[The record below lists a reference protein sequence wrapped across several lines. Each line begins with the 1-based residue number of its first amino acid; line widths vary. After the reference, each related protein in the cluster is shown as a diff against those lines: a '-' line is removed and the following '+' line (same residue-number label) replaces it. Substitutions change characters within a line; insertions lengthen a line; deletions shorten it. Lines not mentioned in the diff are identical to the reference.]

1 MNIGRVGIWS
11 MALEAQPLS
20 VAQEAAAELDELGFP
35 ALWVP
40 EALGKEVMSHAALL
54 LAATRRMVVATG
66 IANLWA
72 RDATAMVNAQRT
84 LTEGFPERF
93 LLGIGVS
100 HTPTVAL
107 RGHTLVSPVQATRD
121 YLAAMDATRYFGA
134 VPAAPLRRVL
144 AALGPRMLTLAAEL
158 TEGAHTYTVPVEH
171 TEQARRRLGPGPL
184 LIPEQKVVLVSDPG
198 DARRIARAT
207 IGRLLRLPNYAGN
220 LRRLGFADK
229 DFADGGSDRLVD
241 ALVAWGDVEDVRRR
255 VKEHLD
261 AGADHVALQVLTADA
276 GAPAALPLREWRELS
291 ALLD

>member
-1 MNIGRVGIWS
+1 MNLGRVGIWS

-20 VAQEAAAELDELGFP
+20 AAQEAVAELDELGFP
-35 ALWVP
+35 ALWIP

-100 HTPTVAL
+100 HTPTVAH

-121 YLAAMDATRYFGA
+121 YLEAMDSARYFGA
-134 VPAAPLRRVL
+134 APVTPLRL
-144 AALGPRMLTLAAEL
+144 AALGPRMLTLAAES
-158 TEGAHTYTVPVEH
+158 TDGAHTYTVPVEH

-184 LIPEQKVVLVSDPG
+184 LIPEQKVVLVSDPAH
-198 DARRIARAT
+198 ARRIGRANVS
-207 IGRLLRLPNYAGN
+207 RLLRLPNYAGN
-220 LRRLGFADK
+220 LRRLGFADA
-229 DFADGGSDRLVD
+229 DFADGGSGRLID

-261 AGADHVALQVLTADA
+261 AGADHVALQVLTADS
-276 GAPAALPLREWRELS
+276 GAPAALPLREWRELA
-291 ALLD
+291 ALLE

>member
-54 LAATRRMVVATG
+54 LAATRSMVVATG

-100 HTPTVAL
+100 HTPTVAH
-107 RGHTLVSPVQATRD
+107 RGHTLVSPVQATRG
-121 YLAAMDATRYFGA
+121 YLEAMDAARYFGA
-134 VPAAPLRRVL
+134 APAAPLHRVL

-171 TEQARRRLGPGPL
+171 TEQARRRLGQGPL
-184 LIPEQKVVLVSDPG
+184 LIPEQKVVLVSDPA
-198 DARRIARAT
+198 DARRIGRANV
-207 IGRLLRLPNYAGN
+207 GRLLRLPNYAGN
-220 LRRLGFADK
+220 LRRLGFADE

-261 AGADHVALQVLTADA
+261 AGADHVALQVLTAD
-276 GAPAALPLREWRELS
+276 PTTLPLREWRELS

>member
-1 MNIGRVGIWS
+1 VNIGRVGIWS

-35 ALWVP
+35 ALWIP

-54 LAATRRMVVATG
+54 LAATRRLVVATG

-100 HTPTVAL
+100 HTPTVAQ
-107 RGHTLVSPVQATRD
+107 RGHTLAGPVQATRD
-121 YLAAMDATRYFGA
+121 YLEAMDAARYFGA
-134 VPAAPLRRVL
+134 APAAPLHRVL

-171 TEQARRRLGPGPL
+171 TEQARRHLGPGPM
-184 LIPEQKVVLVSDPG
+184 LIPEQKVVLVSDPAG
-198 DARRIARAT
+198 ARRIGRANV
-207 IGRLLRLPNYAGN
+207 GRLLRLPNYAGN
-220 LRRLGFADK
+220 LRRLGFTDE
-229 DFADGGSDRLVD
+229 DFADGGSDRLID

-255 VKEHLD
+255 VKEHFD
-261 AGADHVALQVLTADA
+261 AGADHVALQVLTADSS
-276 GAPAALPLREWRELS
+276 APAALPLREWRELS

>member
-20 VAQEAAAELDELGFP
+20 VAREAVAELDELGFP

-54 LAATRRMVVATG
+54 LAATGRMLVATG

-100 HTPTVAL
+100 HTPTMAL

-184 LIPEQKVVLVSDPG
+184 LIPEQKVVLVSAPA

-207 IGRLLRLPNYAGN
+207 ISRLFRLPNYAGN
-220 LRRLGFADK
+220 LRRLGFADT
-229 DFADGGSDRLVD
+229 DFADGDRDRLID

-261 AGADHVALQVLTADA
+261 AGADHVALQALTAD
-276 GAPAALPLREWRELS
+276 PTALPLREWRELS

>member
-35 ALWVP
+35 ALWIP

-134 VPAAPLRRVL
+134 VPAAPLHRVL

-198 DARRIARAT
+198 RGPPDRARHCR
-207 IGRLLRLPNYAGN
+207 P
-220 LRRLGFADK
+220 
-229 DFADGGSDRLVD
+229 S
-241 ALVAWGDVEDVRRR
+241 
-255 VKEHLD
+255 
-261 AGADHVALQVLTADA
+261 
-276 GAPAALPLREWRELS
+276 APAAQLRGQS
-291 ALLD
+291 APAGLRRRRFRRRWQRPAHRRACRLGGRRRRPPPGQGAPRRGRRPRRPAGDHR

>member
-20 VAQEAAAELDELGFP
+20 IAQEAAAELDELGFP

-40 EALGKEVMSHAALL
+40 EALGKEVMSHVALL
-54 LAATRRMVVATG
+54 LAATGRMVVATG

-184 LIPEQKVVLVSDPG
+184 LIPEQKVVLVSDPA

-220 LRRLGFADK
+220 LRRLGFADA
-229 DFADGGSDRLVD
+229 DFADGGSDRLID

-261 AGADHVALQVLTADA
+261 AGANHVALQVLTAD
-276 GAPAALPLREWRELS
+276 PTALPLREWRELA

>member
-107 RGHTLVSPVQATRD
+107 RGHTLVRPVQATRD

-144 AALGPRMLTLAAEL
+144 AALGPHMLTLAAEL

-198 DARRIARAT
+198 EARRIARAT

-220 LRRLGFADK
+220 LRRLGFADE

-261 AGADHVALQVLTADA
+261 AGADHVALQVLTAGS
-276 GAPAALPLREWRELS
+276 GAAALPLREWRELS

>member
-171 TEQARRRLGPGPL
+171 TEQARRRLGQGPL
-184 LIPEQKVVLVSDPG
+184 LIPEQKVVLVSDPA
-198 DARRIARAT
+198 DARRIGRANV
-207 IGRLLRLPNYAGN
+207 GRLLRLPNYAGN
-220 LRRLGFADK
+220 LRRLGFAEA
-229 DFADGGSDRLVD
+229 DFADGGSDRLID

-261 AGADHVALQVLTADA
+261 AGADHVALQVLTADS
-276 GAPAALPLREWRELS
+276 GTSAALPLREWRELS

>member
-20 VAQEAAAELDELGFP
+20 VAREAVAELDELGFP

-54 LAATRRMVVATG
+54 LAATGRMVVATG

-107 RGHTLVSPVQATRD
+107 RGHTLVSPVQAARD

-158 TEGAHTYTVPVEH
+158 TDGAHTYTVPVEH

-184 LIPEQKVVLVSDPG
+184 LIPEQKVVLVSDPA
-198 DARRIARAT
+198 DARRIASAT
-207 IGRLLRLPNYAGN
+207 ISRLFRLPNYAGN
-220 LRRLGFADK
+220 LRRLGFADT
-229 DFADGGSDRLVD
+229 DFADGGSHRLID

-261 AGADHVALQVLTADA
+261 AGADHVALRVLTAD
-276 GAPAALPLREWRELS
+276 PTALPLREWRELS

>member
-100 HTPTVAL
+100 HTPTVAY

-121 YLAAMDATRYFGA
+121 YLEAMDAARYFGA
-134 VPAAPLRRVL
+134 APAAPLHRVL

-171 TEQARRRLGPGPL
+171 TEQARRRLGQGPL
-184 LIPEQKVVLVSDPG
+184 LIPEQKVVLVSDPA
-198 DARRIARAT
+198 DARRIGRAN

-220 LRRLGFADK
+220 LRRLGFADA
-229 DFADGGSDRLVD
+229 DFAYGGSDRLID

-261 AGADHVALQVLTADA
+261 AGADHVALQVLTADS

>member
-171 TEQARRRLGPGPL
+171 TEQARRRLGQGPL
-184 LIPEQKVVLVSDPG
+184 LIPEQKVVLVSDPA
-198 DARRIARAT
+198 DARRIGRANV
-207 IGRLLRLPNYAGN
+207 GRLLRLPNYAGN
-220 LRRLGFADK
+220 LRRLGFADE

-261 AGADHVALQVLTADA
+261 AGADHVALQVLTADS

>member
-1 MNIGRVGIWS
+1 MRACWAPASQSTEAARGAGHMNIGRVGIWS

-100 HTPTVAL
+100 HTPTMAL

-158 TEGAHTYTVPVEH
+158 
-171 TEQARRRLGPGPL
+171 
-184 LIPEQKVVLVSDPG
+184 
-198 DARRIARAT
+198 
-207 IGRLLRLPNYAGN
+207 
-220 LRRLGFADK
+220 
-229 DFADGGSDRLVD
+229 
-241 ALVAWGDVEDVRRR
+241 
-255 VKEHLD
+255 
-261 AGADHVALQVLTADA
+261 
-276 GAPAALPLREWRELS
+276 
-291 ALLD
+291 

>member
-1 MNIGRVGIWS
+1 VNIGRVGIWS

-20 VAQEAAAELDELGFP
+20 VAREAVAELDELGFP
-35 ALWVP
+35 VLWVP

-54 LAATRRMVVATG
+54 LAATRRMVIATG

-134 VPAAPLRRVL
+134 APAAPLRRVL

-184 LIPEQKVVLVSDPG
+184 LIPEQKVVLVSDPA

-207 IGRLLRLPNYAGN
+207 ISRLFRLPNYAGN
-220 LRRLGFADK
+220 LRRLGFADM
-229 DFADGGSDRLVD
+229 DFADGGSDRLID

-261 AGADHVALQVLTADA
+261 AGADHVALQVITAD
-276 GAPAALPLREWRELS
+276 PTALPLREWRELS

>member
-20 VAQEAAAELDELGFP
+20 VAREAVGELDDLGFP

-40 EALGKEVMSHAALL
+40 EALGKEVMSHVALL

-72 RDATAMVNAQRT
+72 RDATAMVSAQQT

-100 HTPTVAL
+100 HTPTVAH
-107 RGHTLVSPVQATRD
+107 RGHALVSPVQTTRD
-121 YLAAMDATRYFGA
+121 YLKAMDATHYFGPA
-134 VPAAPLRRVL
+134 PAAPLHRVL
-144 AALGPRMLTLAAEL
+144 AALGPRMLTIAAEL

-171 TEQARRRLGPGPL
+171 TEQARRCLGPGPL
-184 LIPEQKVVLVSDPG
+184 LIPEQKVVLVSDPA
-198 DARRIARAT
+198 DARRIGRT
-207 IGRLLRLPNYAGN
+207 NIGRLLRLPNYAGN
-220 LRRLGFADK
+220 LRRLGFGEA

-241 ALVAWGDVEDVRRR
+241 ALVAWGDIEDVRRR

-261 AGADHVALQVLTADA
+261 AGADHVALQVLTGD
-276 GAPAALPLREWRELS
+276 PRALPLREWRELS

>member
-20 VAQEAAAELDELGFP
+20 IAQEAAAELDELGFP
-35 ALWVP
+35 ALWIP

-184 LIPEQKVVLVSDPG
+184 LIPEQKVVLVSDQG
-198 DARRIARAT
+198 EARRIARAT

-220 LRRLGFADK
+220 LRRLGFAD
-229 DFADGGSDRLVD
+229 DGF
-241 ALVAWGDVEDVRRR
+241 RRR
-255 VKEHLD
+255 WQRPAHRRACRLGGRRRRPPPGQGAPRRGRRPRCP
-261 AGADHVALQVLTADA
+261 AGAH
-276 GAPAALPLREWRELS
+276 R
-291 ALLD
+291 

>member
-100 HTPTVAL
+100 HTPTVAH
-107 RGHTLVSPVQATRD
+107 RGHTLASPVQATRD
-121 YLAAMDATRYFGA
+121 YLEAMDAARYFGA
-134 VPAAPLRRVL
+134 APAAPLHRVL

-171 TEQARRRLGPGPL
+171 TEQARQRLGPGPS
-184 LIPEQKVVLVSDPG
+184 LIPEQKVVLVSDPAV
-198 DARRIARAT
+198 ARRIGRAN

-220 LRRLGFADK
+220 LRRAGFAEA
-229 DFADGGSDRLVD
+229 DFAGGGSDRLID

-261 AGADHVALQVLTADA
+261 AGADHVALQVLTVD
-276 GAPAALPLREWRELS
+276 PAALPLREWRELS

>member
-184 LIPEQKVVLVSDPG
+184 LIPEQKVVLVSDQG

-220 LRRLGFADK
+220 LRRLGFADE

-261 AGADHVALQVLTADA
+261 AGADHVALQVITAD
-276 GAPAALPLREWRELS
+276 PTALPLREWRELA

>member
-20 VAQEAAAELDELGFP
+20 VAREAVAELDELGFP

-54 LAATRRMVVATG
+54 LAATGRMVVATG

-107 RGHTLVSPVQATRD
+107 RGHTLVSPVQAARD

-158 TEGAHTYTVPVEH
+158 TDGAHTYTVPVEH

-184 LIPEQKVVLVSDPG
+184 LIPEQKVVLVSDPA

-207 IGRLLRLPNYAGN
+207 ISRLFRLPNYAGN
-220 LRRLGFADK
+220 LRRLGFADT
-229 DFADGGSDRLVD
+229 DFADGGSHRLID

-261 AGADHVALQVLTADA
+261 AGADHVALQVLTAD
-276 GAPAALPLREWRELS
+276 PTALPLREWRELS

>member
-20 VAQEAAAELDELGFP
+20 IAQEAAAELDELGFP

-100 HTPTVAL
+100 HSPTVAR

-121 YLAAMDATRYFGA
+121 YLEAMDAARYFGA
-134 VPAAPLRRVL
+134 APAAPLHRVL

-171 TEQARRRLGPGPL
+171 TEQARRRLGRRPL
-184 LIPEQKVVLVSDPG
+184 LIPEQKVVLVSDPA
-198 DARRIARAT
+198 DARRIGRANVS
-207 IGRLLRLPNYAGN
+207 RLLRLPNYAGN
-220 LRRLGFADK
+220 LRRLGFPEE
-229 DFADGGSDRLVD
+229 DFADGGSDRLID
-241 ALVAWGDVEDVRRR
+241 ALVAWGDVEGVRRR

-261 AGADHVALQVLTADA
+261 AGADHVALQVLTDDS

>member
-20 VAQEAAAELDELGFP
+20 IAQEAAAELDELGFP

-40 EALGKEVMSHAALL
+40 EALGKEVMSHVALL
-54 LAATRRMVVATG
+54 LAATGRMVVATG

-184 LIPEQKVVLVSDPG
+184 LIPEQKVVLVSDPA

-220 LRRLGFADK
+220 LRRLGFADA
-229 DFADGGSDRLVD
+229 DFADGGSDRLID

-261 AGADHVALQVLTADA
+261 AGADHVALQVLTAD
-276 GAPAALPLREWRELS
+276 PTALPLREWRELA

>member
-20 VAQEAAAELDELGFP
+20 VAQEAVAELDELGFP

-40 EALGKEVMSHAALL
+40 EALGQEVMSHAALL

-171 TEQARRRLGPGPL
+171 TEQARRRLGQGPL
-184 LIPEQKVVLVSDPG
+184 LIPEQKVVLVSDPA
-198 DARRIARAT
+198 DARRIGRANV
-207 IGRLLRLPNYAGN
+207 GRLLRLPNYAGN
-220 LRRLGFADK
+220 LRRVGFADV
-229 DFADGGSDRLVD
+229 DFADGGSDRLID

-261 AGADHVALQVLTADA
+261 AGADHVALQVLTAN
-276 GAPAALPLREWRELS
+276 PAALPLREWRELA

>member
-20 VAQEAAAELDELGFP
+20 VAREAAAELDELGFP

-121 YLAAMDATRYFGA
+121 YLTAMDATRYFGA

-184 LIPEQKVVLVSDPG
+184 LIPEQKVVLVSDPA

-207 IGRLLRLPNYAGN
+207 ISRLFRLPNYAGN
-220 LRRLGFADK
+220 LRRLGFADT
-229 DFADGGSDRLVD
+229 DFADGGSDRLID

-261 AGADHVALQVLTADA
+261 AGADHVALQVLTAD
-276 GAPAALPLREWRELS
+276 PTALPLREWRELS

>member
-1 MNIGRVGIWS
+1 
-11 MALEAQPLS
+11 
-20 VAQEAAAELDELGFP
+20 
-35 ALWVP
+35 
-40 EALGKEVMSHAALL
+40 
-54 LAATRRMVVATG
+54 MVVATG

-100 HTPTVAL
+100 HTPTVAH
-107 RGHTLVSPVQATRD
+107 RGHTLASPVQATRD
-121 YLAAMDATRYFGA
+121 YLEAMDAARYLGA
-134 VPAAPLRRVL
+134 APAAPLHRVL
-144 AALGPRMLTLAAEL
+144 AALGPRMLALAAEL

-171 TEQARRRLGPGPL
+171 TEQARQRLGPAPL
-184 LIPEQKVVLVSDPG
+184 LIPEQKVVLVSDPA
-198 DARRIARAT
+198 DARRIGRGNV
-207 IGRLLRLPNYAGN
+207 GRLLRLPNYAGN
-220 LRRLGFADK
+220 LRRLGFADE
-229 DFADGGSDRLVD
+229 DFADGGSDRLID

-261 AGADHVALQVLTADA
+261 AGADHVALQVLTADS

>member
-20 VAQEAAAELDELGFP
+20 VAREAVAELDELGFP

-40 EALGKEVMSHAALL
+40 EALGKEIMSHAALL
-54 LAATRRMVVATG
+54 LAATGRMVVATG

-107 RGHTLVSPVQATRD
+107 RGHTLVSPVQAARD

-158 TEGAHTYTVPVEH
+158 TDGAHTYTVPVEH

-184 LIPEQKVVLVSDPG
+184 LIPEQKVVLVSDPA

-207 IGRLLRLPNYAGN
+207 ISRLFRLPNYAGN
-220 LRRLGFADK
+220 LRRLGFADT
-229 DFADGGSDRLVD
+229 DFADGGSDRLID

-261 AGADHVALQVLTADA
+261 AGADHVALQVLTAD
-276 GAPAALPLREWRELS
+276 PTALPLREWRELS

>member
-1 MNIGRVGIWS
+1 VNIGRVGIWS
-11 MALEAQPLS
+11 MALEAQPLF
-20 VAQEAAAELDELGFP
+20 VAREAVAELDELGFP
-35 ALWVP
+35 ALWLP

-134 VPAAPLRRVL
+134 APAAPLRRVL

-184 LIPEQKVVLVSDPG
+184 LIPEQKVVLVSDPA
-198 DARRIARAT
+198 DARRIGRAT
-207 IGRLLRLPNYAGN
+207 ISRLFRLPNYAGN
-220 LRRLGFADK
+220 LRRLGFADM
-229 DFADGGSDRLVD
+229 DFADGGSDRLID

-261 AGADHVALQVLTADA
+261 AGADHVALQVITAD
-276 GAPAALPLREWRELS
+276 PTALPLREWRELS